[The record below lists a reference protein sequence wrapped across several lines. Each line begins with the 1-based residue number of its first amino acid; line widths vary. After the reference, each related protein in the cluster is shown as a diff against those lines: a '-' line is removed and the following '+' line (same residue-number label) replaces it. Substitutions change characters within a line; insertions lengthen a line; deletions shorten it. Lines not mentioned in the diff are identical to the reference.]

1 MGRRK
6 KGLSEEPETQK
17 ENEKIHFNIHSDA
30 KRSAAAVFLFSM
42 AVLFIFGFFDGA
54 GMLGKYLNKIGATI
68 FGWGKWLFPLV
79 LVIAGVVLLL
89 RKKTSYYVTKIVGL
103 FFAFLSV
110 LGFFHIF
117 FDAGKFSKIAK
128 AGEGGGYIGMA
139 IAYMLSKFTGQAA
152 GIVILLAI
160 FLIGIIIA
168 FNFSLVALW
177 QRFFSSLKRTEENE
191 SVAESN
197 DVAKEDIEKENKK
210 SAEIIAEEEKN
221 DKSEIEK
228 VSEKEDL
235 GNNIKK
241 IEFVSGSD
249 DELKAEIEEEKKEKN
264 KKMREGDNFQP
275 ALRKNASPKGFAS
288 RAIGNNWDL
297 PPLRLLE
304 NSSGKAQGGDTQKKS
319 EIIKRTFSYFGIE
332 VEEGGILVGPTV
344 TQYSFRPA
352 VGVKLSR
359 ITALGADL
367 SLALAA
373 HPIRIE
379 APIPGKSMI
388 GIEVPNKTVASV
400 RMRDALEDVLFRDSI
415 STMNL
420 ILGKNVGGKY
430 IFKDLRKM
438 PHLLVAGATGT
449 GKSVCIN
456 SILISLLYQNTPDDL
471 KLVLVDPKRVELSLY
486 NGIPHLLSD
495 VIVENSKVINV
506 LKWAIGEMEQRYR
519 LLQDTGSRDLVSYHL
534 KFSEGKKRKF
544 IDPETGAQIE
554 EDLKKLPYI
563 VIVIDELADLMA
575 AHGKEVEGAI
585 IRLAQMARAIGIHLI
600 VSTQRPSVEVLTG
613 LIKANITTRI
623 ALQVATQI
631 DSRTILDM
639 AGAEKLLGRGD
650 MLFLSSDSAKPLR
663 VQGVL
668 IDEEEVKRV
677 VKFWKRQKDNLS
689 DFESDADAEM
699 EDQNSGRDISSIGD
713 LLHQEIDFSSSGGFS
728 QQQEDNF
735 YEEAKRIVIESG
747 RASASLLQRRLRV
760 GYNRAARLVDML
772 EEKGVIGPA
781 NGSKPREILSEN
793 ISKAQSPDKFFS
805 QEDEVEEKNDKK
817 WQV

>member
-6 KGLSEEPETQK
+6 KVLSEESETQK
-17 ENEKIHFNIHSDA
+17 ENEKMHFNIHSDA
-30 KRSAAAVFLFSM
+30 KRSAAAVFLFSI

-54 GMLGKYLNKIGATI
+54 GVLGKYLDKIGGAI

-79 LVIAGVVLLL
+79 LVIAGIVLLL
-89 RKKTSYYVTKIVGL
+89 RKKTSYYVTKITGL

-117 FDAGKFSKIAK
+117 FDADKFSKIAK

-139 IAYMLSKFTGQAA
+139 IAYVLSEFTGQAA
-152 GIVILLAI
+152 GIVILVAI

-177 QRFFSSLKRTEENE
+177 QRFFSSFGRREDDA
-191 SVAESN
+191 SIAGSDD
-197 DVAKEDIEKENKK
+197 DVNEDIENANKK
-210 SAEIIAEEEKN
+210 SAEIITEEIKN
-221 DKSEIEK
+221 DKSEIAK
-228 VSEKEDL
+228 VPVEEDL

-249 DELKAEIEEEKKEKN
+249 DELKVEIEEEKN
-264 KKMREGDNFQP
+264 KKIRSGDNIQP
-275 ALRKNASPKGFAS
+275 VLRKNTSRKGFAS

-304 NSSGKAQGGDTQKKS
+304 NSSGKAQGGDIQKKS

-332 VEEGGILVGPTV
+332 VEESGILVGPTV

-400 RMRDALEDVLFRDSI
+400 RMRDALEDVLFRDST

-677 VKFWKRQKDNLS
+677 VKFWKRQKDNISNL
-689 DFESDADAEM
+689 ESDADAEI
-699 EDQNSGRDISSIGD
+699 EDQNFEKDISSIGN
-713 LLHQEIDFSSSGGFS
+713 LLHQEIDFSLSGGFS

-793 ISKAQSPDKFFS
+793 VLKVQPSDKFFG
-805 QEDEVEEKNDKK
+805 QEDNVEEKNDEK
-817 WQV
+817 

>member
-6 KGLSEEPETQK
+6 KVLSEESEAQK
-17 ENEKIHFNIHSDA
+17 ENERMHFNIHSDA
-30 KRSAAAVFLFSM
+30 KRSAAAVFLFSI

-54 GMLGKYLNKIGATI
+54 GVLGKYLNKIGGAI

-79 LVIAGVVLLL
+79 LVIAGIVLLL
-89 RKKTSYYVTKIVGL
+89 RKKTSYYVTKITGL

-117 FDAGKFSKIAK
+117 FDADKFSKIAK

-139 IAYMLSKFTGQAA
+139 IAYILSKFTGQAA
-152 GIVILLAI
+152 GIVILVAI

-177 QRFFSSLKRTEENE
+177 QRLFSSLGKKEYDKSIIGSDDYLN
-191 SVAESN
+191 
-197 DVAKEDIEKENKK
+197 EDIEDIENANKK
-210 SAEIIAEEEKN
+210 SAEIVTEEIN
-221 DKSEIEK
+221 DKSEIAKIPAE
-228 VSEKEDL
+228 EDL

-249 DELKAEIEEEKKEKN
+249 DELRVEIEGEKEEKN
-264 KKMREGDNFQP
+264 KKIHNKDNFQP
-275 ALRKNASPKGFAS
+275 VLRKDTSRRGFAS

-319 EIIKRTFSYFGIE
+319 EVIKRTFSYFGIE

-400 RMRDALEDVLFRDSI
+400 RMRDALEDVLFRDST

-430 IFKDLRKM
+430 ISKDLRKM

-544 IDPETGAQIE
+544 IDPETGVQIE

-677 VKFWKRQKDNLS
+677 VKFWKRQKDNIS
-689 DFESDADAEM
+689 NIENNTDDEVEDKNFEK
-699 EDQNSGRDISSIGD
+699 DISSIGN

-772 EEKGVIGPA
+772 EENGVIGPS
-781 NGSKPREILSEN
+781 NGSKPRELLTEN
-793 ISKAQSPDKFFS
+793 ALKVQSSDKFFG
-805 QEDEVEEKNDKK
+805 QEDDVEKKNDEK
-817 WQV
+817 